1 MRMRTRHRWEE
12 LWTFGGLR
20 RRRKELLGITPND
33 RSHTR
38 TGQEAALRSISSA
51 FVVTEL
57 LMTYKEGVGGGG
69 GRGCAR
75 RPPGQHVRGAS
86 NYSLETA
93 DSFLHLET
101 RFAGAN

>member
-1 MRMRTRHRWEE
+1 MDFWGFEAQ
-12 LWTFGGLR
+12 
-20 RRRKELLGITPND
+20 KERIIGHYPNE

-57 LMTYKEGVGGGG
+57 LMTYKEGGAGGG
-69 GRGCAR
+69 GCAR
-75 RPPGQHVRGAS
+75 RPPGQHVHGAS